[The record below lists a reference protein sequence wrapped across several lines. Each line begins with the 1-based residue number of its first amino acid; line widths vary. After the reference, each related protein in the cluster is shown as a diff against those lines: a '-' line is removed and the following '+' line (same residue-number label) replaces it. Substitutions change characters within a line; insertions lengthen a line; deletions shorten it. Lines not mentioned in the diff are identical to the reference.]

1 MCKAWHCPTK
11 TSLSL
16 NWRHGFDRWTFSWK
30 RNWLD
35 GHIHSDQQLDVQ
47 VQTNNDQSFVRNST
61 SATGVKR
68 PCWWHG
74 QWNQLHPW
82 QVCWQHQAVMV
93 QSTHLEGKDSIQ
105 KDLDRLR
112 GEPVRTSWK
121 STHTILG
128 LYEILKLTSLRGI
141 LFLSQLNFP
150 VHSTFCVFIKLCCT
164 PLIIV
169 TSVQSDWLLLLR
181 NTFTEVAWGA
191 AAVGAAGGALAA
203 GAQAKRPWRADPQH
217 NKDLG
222 TCGPARGPDTS
233 HT

>member
-82 QVCWQHQAVMV
+82 QVCWQHQAVWCSQHTWKERTASRKTWTDWGM
-93 QSTHLEGKDSIQ
+93 SLW
-105 KDLDRLR
+105 
-112 GEPVRTSWK
+112 EPHENQPTPF
-121 STHTILG
+121 
-128 LYEILKLTSLRGI
+128 YEILKITSLRGI

-150 VHSTFCVFIKLCCT
+150 VHSTFCIFIKLCCT

-181 NTFTEVAWGA
+181 NTFTEVA
-191 AAVGAAGGALAA
+191 
-203 GAQAKRPWRADPQH
+203 
-217 NKDLG
+217 
-222 TCGPARGPDTS
+222 
-233 HT
+233 